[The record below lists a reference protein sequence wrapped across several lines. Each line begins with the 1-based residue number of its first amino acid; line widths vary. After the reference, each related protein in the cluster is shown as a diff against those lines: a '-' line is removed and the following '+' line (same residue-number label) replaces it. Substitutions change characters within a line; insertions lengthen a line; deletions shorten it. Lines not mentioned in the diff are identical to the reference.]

1 MFEKKHELLRKLV
14 REFAVNEIAPYAK
27 EIDQTGHYPEELAKK
42 SLSAS
47 FIASPFRKRTADA
60 AATQDPMRS

>member
-42 SLSAS
+42 
-47 FIASPFRKRTADA
+47 IIEC
-60 AATQDPMRS
+60 